1 MYLPK
6 WKKIQ
11 TVLSKEIKMIEVYKA
26 PTPQDA
32 YILLSLLEVEG
43 INAVV
48 ENDKLF
54 NMVGE
59 LPYSGEI
66 LPTVYITNNS
76 QKNIAFTIV
85 NTYINNLN
93 KKCNNKE
100 WICEECRESNPDS
113 FELCWN
119 CQKEK

>member
-1 MYLPK
+1 MLP
-6 WKKIQ
+6 
-11 TVLSKEIKMIEVYKA
+11 KEIKMIEVYKA

-32 YILLSLLEVEG
+32 YILLALLEAEG
-43 INAVV
+43 VGAVV

-66 LPTVYITNNS
+66 LPSIIITDDT
-76 QKNIAFTIV
+76 QKEKALRIV
-85 NTYINNLN
+85 NIYIDKLN
-93 KKCNNKE
+93 TKRNNKE
-100 WICEECRESNPDS
+100 WICDECGESSPDG

-119 CQKEK
+119 CQKER